1 MGASYRENI
10 DEVVLAAPKVAKH
23 VRIEVLVDPRCSI
36 FITSPCSDVL
46 DDIAKARSM
55 LFGMVPHPK
64 FRQYKPSMTVLVKQP
79 AKQRYQLQYYD
90 SAARHAG
97 AADAIL
103 AKLEAIKS
111 DDMYDIEVVVQG
123 RDHIKTT
130 VINLDFTF
138 LLSTSNGPAG
148 LECSGDTQWLHNCTH
163 VPYKFDENG
172 WTKVER
178 SRRTGGFAWGISAAT
193 LCATHKLTLGSSMM
207 AAVDRVEQALLQ
219 AYPMSS
225 NHSTFFMQ
233 TQDLSGVLTYV
244 KRDDM
249 QPEWGSY
256 RLQRGMQQETQ
267 PLQESQEEKEEGLE
281 PGEVIDASQPDP
293 RAADS
298 DETQP

>member
-1 MGASYRENI
+1 
-10 DEVVLAAPKVAKH
+10 
-23 VRIEVLVDPRCSI
+23 
-36 FITSPCSDVL
+36 
-46 DDIAKARSM
+46 
-55 LFGMVPHPK
+55 
-64 FRQYKPSMTVLVKQP
+64 
-79 AKQRYQLQYYD
+79 
-90 SAARHAG
+90 
-97 AADAIL
+97 
-103 AKLEAIKS
+103 
-111 DDMYDIEVVVQG
+111 
-123 RDHIKTT
+123 
-130 VINLDFTF
+130 
-138 LLSTSNGPAG
+138 
-148 LECSGDTQWLHNCTH
+148 
-163 VPYKFDENG
+163 
-172 WTKVER
+172 
-178 SRRTGGFAWGISAAT
+178 
-193 LCATHKLTLGSSMM
+193 M

-233 TQDLSGVLTYV
+233 TQALSGVLTYV